1 MTTQRQLI
9 LNAVKNCYCHPNA
22 TEVYDMVRQ
31 EHSISLATVYNSL
44 NYLSEKGYIMR
55 VAIAGEP
62 DRFDGNTF
70 EHQHAICDKCGKVM
84 RYAPDTKIRIYVHP
98 HGDIEYEL
106 CSECTKELRKWL
118 DNNKKLKHYEE

>member
-9 LNAVKNCYCHPNA
+9 LDTVKNCYCHPNA

-44 NYLSEKGYIMR
+44 NYLSENGYIMR

-62 DRFDGNTF
+62 DRFDGNIF
-70 EHQHAICDKCGKVM
+70 EHQHAICDKCGKVF
-84 RYAPDTKIRIYVHP
+84 DVEVH
-98 HGDIEYEL
+98 GI
-106 CSECTKELRKWL
+106 KEALQKDFLSGSRTFSAF
-118 DNNKKLKHYEE
+118 